1 MVNKSSHIPIFISV
15 RIEQLILKD
24 LVRRKTIAAL
34 DKPHTTTSDRV
45 ELDAANLLEQVGTSH
60 LHRVQAAQKVSS
72 RGGGVVRHSHIMLVL
87 GALLLDEV
95 LDSVR
100 HRVHRVDD
108 EMDERVLGDVQLLFA
123 CAQATRRRPPVVR
136 RVRDV
141 FVECAVELLLP
152 ELAEPRVSSVC
163 RWF

>member
-1 MVNKSSHIPIFISV
+1 MNKSSHIPIFIGV
-15 RIEQLILKD
+15 GIEQLILKD
-24 LVRRKTIAAL
+24 LIRRKTITAL
-34 DKPHTTTSDRV
+34 DKPHTTTSDGV
-45 ELDAANLLEQVGTSH
+45 ELDAANLLEQVGAAH
-60 LHRVQAAQKVSS
+60 LHRVQASQEVSG
-72 RGGGVVRHSHIMLVL
+72 RGGRVVRHCHIMLML
-87 GALLLDEV
+87 GALLFDEV
-95 LDSVR
+95 LDGVR